1 MIMKKSLLV
10 GLVML
15 MLFSSKSMAQGV
27 EFLDISF
34 EEAIEMA
41 KEEDKLVFVDFYTV
55 WCGPCKKMEK
65 EIFPQAPVGE
75 LYNREFI
82 NVKLDAERE
91 GKEAA
96 EKYQVTGYPTMLF
109 INPEGEVIFKETG
122 SPLMEMVIEMGLK
135 ANMLRTSD
143 MNLVALQKQYPEKKD
158 DELFLKIYFEKM
170 IEYGQD
176 PQEGIEAWLAI
187 QTEIK
192 ENDVEMMEFLMKY
205 QLYLLV
211 DGKAEQILEDNYDEF
226 MSIATKYEER
236 TLSRMKNTFVKNT
249 MVKAQKY
256 QNPELY
262 LAFMKNWEELPENF
276 KRSTGPL
283 DFKMEYNFMIG
294 NQAELNK
301 LAMTFMDSV
310 QSLKTVEEIKKEDS
324 EFYESY
330 KERYLKNPSLMG
342 EIMLKKYEEGK
353 IASDMIEDIERVG
366 RYYLK
371 LNDGKKE
378 AKQLDEWI
386 EYAYELSPN
395 SYLIHD
401 LKADMLYKFGD
412 KKEALKYKE
421 LALQYWPE
429 NSKKLMAKRDELA
442 EMKQD

>member
-421 LALQYWPE
+421 LALKYWPE

>member
-442 EMKQD
+442 KMKQD